1 MNTCV
6 LGQQWLKTEILGT
19 VFNDLLASFDL
30 KQWVTTPTHASG
42 HTLDLIITRNQCGV
56 LGDIRVVDPLIFDH
70 CTIFMSLLVH
80 KPHLQRNTI
89 RYRKLRTIDY
99 EEFNIT
105 RGKSPLFDEDLDSM
119 VDLNH
124 SVLKF
129 TLNAYAPEK
138 KHLVVH
144 RPCAPWYSD
153 DFSVQKNIKRKLE
166 RKWRSSKLPVDRERY
181 VFQNSVVN
189 NMIVSAKQD
198 YYSTKI
204 QENSGNTGILFKTV
218 EKLLN
223 SNLAQRFRSGTDNFS
238 ESFVDFFANKIVS
251 IRNYVDTFSRIPNDS
266 PVTPCSTKTESC
278 FTCLFFSEFRLVDE
292 EAISG
297 YVNNL
302 CTKSCALDPIPSS
315 VFQRCQHRLVPIII
329 RIVNLTL

>member
-1 MNTCV
+1 
-6 LGQQWLKTEILGT
+6 
-19 VFNDLLASFDL
+19 
-30 KQWVTTPTHASG
+30 
-42 HTLDLIITRNQCGV
+42 
-56 LGDIRVVDPLIFDH
+56 
-70 CTIFMSLLVH
+70 
-80 KPHLQRNTI
+80 
-89 RYRKLRTIDY
+89 
-99 EEFNIT
+99 
-105 RGKSPLFDEDLDSM
+105 M

-153 DFSVQKNIKRKLE
+153 DFSEQKNIKRKLE
-166 RKWRSSKLPVDRERY
+166 RKWRSSKLPADRERY

-204 QENSGNTGILFKTV
+204 HENSGNTGILFKTV

-223 SNLAQRFRSGTDNFS
+223 SNLAQRFRSGTDNLS
-238 ESFVDFFANKIVS
+238 ESFVDFFANKIVR
-251 IRNYVDTFSRIPNDS
+251 IPNNLDTFSRIPNDS

-292 EAISG
+292 VLIFG

-315 VFQRCQHRLVPIII
+315 VFQQCQHRLIPIIT
-329 RIVNLTL
+329 RIVNLTLQGGQVPDRFKVGVIKPLLKKSGADHENFSLLKLHLSESIMTF